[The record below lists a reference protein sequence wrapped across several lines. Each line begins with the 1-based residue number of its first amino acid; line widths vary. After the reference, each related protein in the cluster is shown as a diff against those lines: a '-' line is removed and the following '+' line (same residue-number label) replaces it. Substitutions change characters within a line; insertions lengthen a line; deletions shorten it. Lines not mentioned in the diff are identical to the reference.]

1 MIKMTAF
8 DKAWA
13 IVKSDDDV
21 ECPTCGEMVRS
32 DDIGTSHIDDELYD
46 RTGEEKW
53 IKPKNPK
60 QCKWCEWGS
69 EA

>member
-1 MIKMTAF
+1 MTAF
-8 DKAWA
+8 DKAWGIA
-13 IVKSDDDV
+13 KGNDV
-21 ECPTCGEMVRS
+21 ECPTCGEMCS
-32 DDIGTSHIDDELYD
+32 PDDIGASHIDDDLYD

-60 QCKWCEWGS
+60 QCKRCEWGS